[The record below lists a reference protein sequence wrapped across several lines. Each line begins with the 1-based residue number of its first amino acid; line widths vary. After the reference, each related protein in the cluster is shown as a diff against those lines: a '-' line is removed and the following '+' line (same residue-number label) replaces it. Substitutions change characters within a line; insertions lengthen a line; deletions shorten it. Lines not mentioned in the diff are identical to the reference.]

1 MKIAE
6 TVYAIDANVIL
17 RYLLGEG
24 GAGGEKAARIM
35 EALEDGKISV
45 WCDPVTLAE
54 VVWVLTSFYRR
65 EPAAVGAALL
75 PIVRTAGLRLTE
87 KERYVRALELF
98 AHDGVYYGD
107 ACACATAQS
116 ECGGRLLSSDRKLS
130 KVEGITRLE
139 SI

>member
-1 MKIAE
+1 MKTAE
-6 TVYAIDANVIL
+6 TVCAIDANVIL

-24 GAGGEKAARIM
+24 GAIGEKAARIM
-35 EALEDGKISV
+35 EALDDGEISV

-75 PIVRTAGLRLTE
+75 PIVKTDGLHMPE

-98 AHDGVYYGD
+98 AHAGVHYGD
-107 ACACATAQS
+107 ACACATAWG
-116 ECGGRLLSSDRKLS
+116 ECGGRLLSFDRKLS

-139 SI
+139 SV